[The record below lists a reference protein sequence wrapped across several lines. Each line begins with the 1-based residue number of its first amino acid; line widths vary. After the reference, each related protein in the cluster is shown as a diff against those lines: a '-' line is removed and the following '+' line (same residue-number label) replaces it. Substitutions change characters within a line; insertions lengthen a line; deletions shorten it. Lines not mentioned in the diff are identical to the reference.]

1 MHSENRNRRRN
12 RSLKVRGN
20 KKEKVKNAFSRK
32 NTTIGRLAEE
42 WGYSR
47 DTLSRFFNGHSV
59 DRTTFEEICSELG
72 LDWQDVA
79 DVEEP
84 EIRQDWGTAP
94 DVLSLVGR
102 DRELHTLKQWIT
114 TDRCRLVSILGMG
127 GLGKTSLGTLAA
139 KTFVHDFQYVIWRS
153 LLNRPPLEQILL
165 SLIQFVSNEKESKL
179 PETSDAQLELLLHYL
194 KEHRCLIVIDNLER
208 ILEGEFP
215 HVVYRS
221 GYEEYGQFLKVV
233 GQTAHQSCFLLT
245 SREEPQELSQ
255 LEQLE
260 SVRTLN
266 LGGLPALEARN
277 IFTTIGSFSI
287 KLNDEWNKLVAFY
300 NGNPLALTFVARH
313 IKEVFFSS
321 ITAFLEAEKH
331 LFPDIWQL
339 INEHFERLTE
349 EEKELLF
356 WLAVVSE
363 PMSSTD
369 LKANILIRARK
380 DAVESTLKLL
390 ARRIPLEKQE
400 ADRTFS
406 LQPMLIEFMLEKLVQ
421 QACEELLD
429 KNMALLKSHALLK
442 AEAKEYVRETQ
453 TRLIVKAIIERLSPR
468 FSSNEVLAA
477 YLQDV
482 LSSLRDRSK
491 HQAGYAPG
499 NIINLLCCLNN
510 TNSKI
515 TLRGADFSRLYIRE
529 AYLQKTELQEANFS
543 NSSFVNSTFTQ
554 SFGTIMSVAF
564 SVDGEHLAIGE
575 GDGVIQIW
583 DIRSSQLIRLLRG
596 NENDRIWSLAFSP
609 RNMLASGSE
618 SKAIRLWNIQTGQ
631 CLKTLYDH
639 QMVMAVAFSPNG
651 EIVASGS
658 AYRTIKLWKV
668 KTGECI
674 KVLQGHASLVLSVAF
689 SRNGELLVSSSY
701 DRTVRLWDVHTG
713 ECVRVLK
720 EATDALWSVAFSPNS
735 QLIAGGC
742 DDQVVR
748 LWDVETGKCTRTL
761 QGHTD
766 RIRAIAFNNDGTVLA
781 SGSGDRTL
789 KLWSVETGKCYKTLT
804 GHTNMLQAI
813 AFHLNGKLIASGG
826 YDQTVRVWDAQTGQT
841 LRVLQG
847 YSNWVMA
854 VACHPRVEIFATG
867 GSDGTIKLWDTSTG
881 TYLTSLQ
888 RHAEWVISI
897 AFSPDG
903 EILAGGCDDQTI
915 RFWRLHRRGEY
926 RPDAMSMTGHANWVR
941 SLAFS
946 PDGQRLVSGGED
958 KTVKVWDV
966 RKGECL
972 LTLQTQGSVWSVA
985 FSPDGEMVAGAGEDG
1000 IVWIW
1005 NPHTGR
1011 SMINFK
1017 GHTNIIGT
1025 VTFSP
1030 DSKMLVSACGD
1041 QTIRIWD
1048 TYQGTCFRTFQDDNL
1063 VMAAAF
1069 SPDGQRI
1076 ASGNGNGFLKLWDVA
1091 TGECLYALQGHTSW
1105 IRSIAFSPDGTKI
1118 ITGGNDSIIRVW
1130 NTATNQ
1136 CHQVLR
1142 AERPYERMNITGVT
1156 GLTQSQLQS
1165 LQTLGAFD

>member
-12 RSLKVRGN
+12 RSLKVRQT
-20 KKEKVKNAFSRK
+20 KKEKVKNAFNRK

-42 WGYSR
+42 WGCSR
-47 DTLSRFFNGHSV
+47 DTLSRFFNGHSI
-59 DRTTFEEICSELG
+59 DRTTFGDICSKLG

-79 DVEEP
+79 DVEES

-94 DVLSLVGR
+94 DVTSLLGR
-102 DRELHTLKQWIT
+102 DGELHTLKEWIT

-139 KTFVHDFQYVIWRS
+139 KTFVPNFQYVIWRS

-194 KEHRCLIVIDNLER
+194 QKHRCLIVIDNLER

-221 GYEEYGQFLKVV
+221 GYEEYSQFLQVI
-233 GQTAHQSCFLLT
+233 GQTAHQSCLLLT
-245 SREEPQELSQ
+245 SREEPQELSR

-260 SVRTLN
+260 QVCTLR
-266 LGGLPALEARN
+266 LGGLPTLEAKE
-277 IFTTIGSFSI
+277 IFTKISSFSI
-287 KLNDEWNKLVAFY
+287 QSDDEWNRLIAFY

-313 IKEVFFSS
+313 IKEVFFSN

-349 EEKELLF
+349 EEQELLF
-356 WLAVVSE
+356 WLAIASE

-390 ARRIPLEKQE
+390 ARRVPLERQE

-429 KNMALLKSHALLK
+429 KNIALLKSHALLK

-453 TRLIVKAIIERLSPR
+453 IRLIVRAIIERLSPR
-468 FSSNEVLAA
+468 FGSDEALAA
-477 YLQDV
+477 YLQDI
-482 LSSLRDRSK
+482 LSLLRNHSE

-499 NIINLLCCLNN
+499 NIINLLCCLSR
-510 TNSKI
+510 THSKI
-515 TLRGADFSRLYIRE
+515 TLRGADFSHLYIRE
-529 AYLQKTELQEANFS
+529 AYLQQTELQEVNFS
-543 NSSFVNSTFTQ
+543 NSSFVHSTFTQ

-564 SVDGEHLAIGE
+564 SVDGEYLAIGE
-575 GDGVIQIW
+575 GNGVIQIW
-583 DIRSSQLIRLLRG
+583 NIKRSQLIRLLRA
-596 NENDRIWSLAFSP
+596 NENDRIWSLAFSSES
-609 RNMLASGSE
+609 NMLASGSE
-618 SKAIRLWNIQTGQ
+618 SKAIRLWNIHTGQ
-631 CLKTLYDH
+631 CLKTFYDH
-639 QMVMAVAFSPNG
+639 QMVMAVAFSPDG

-658 AYRTIKLWKV
+658 AYRTIKLWQV
-668 KTGECI
+668 ETGECI
-674 KVLQGHASLVLSVAF
+674 KVLQGHTSLVLSVAF
-689 SRNGELLVSSSY
+689 SRDGELLVSSSY
-701 DRTVRLWDVHTG
+701 DRTVRLWDVQTG
-713 ECVRVLK
+713 ECIRILR
-720 EATDALWSVAFSPNS
+720 EATDALWSVAFSPDS
-735 QLIAGGC
+735 QHIAGGC
-742 DDQVVR
+742 DDQAVR
-748 LWDVETGKCTRTL
+748 LWDTKSGSCTQTL

-766 RIRAIAFNNDGTVLA
+766 RIRAISFNHDGTVLA
-781 SGSGDRTL
+781 SGSGDRTI
-789 KLWSVETGKCYKTLT
+789 KLWSVETGECYKTLT

-813 AFHLNGKLIASGG
+813 AFHGKTIASGG
-826 YDQTVRVWDAQTGQT
+826 YDQTVRVWDTQTGQT

-847 YSNWVMA
+847 YSNWIMA
-854 VACHPRVEIFATG
+854 VACHPRAELLASG
-867 GSDGTIKLWDTSTG
+867 GSDGTIKLWDMSTG

-903 EILAGGCDDQTI
+903 KILAGGCDDQTI
-915 RFWRLHRRGEY
+915 RFWRLHRGREY
-926 RPDAMSMTGHANWVR
+926 RPDSMSMTGHANWVR

-946 PDGQRLVSGGED
+946 PDGQKLVSGGED
-958 KTVKVWDV
+958 KTVKVWNV

-972 LTLQTQGSVWSVA
+972 FTLPTQGSVWTVA
-985 FSPDGEMVAGAGEDG
+985 FSPDGEMIAGAGEDG
-1000 IVWIW
+1000 VVWVW

-1011 SMINFK
+1011 SLINLK

-1025 VTFSP
+1025 IAFSP
-1030 DSKMLVSACGD
+1030 DSKTLISACGD

-1048 TYQGTCFRTFQDDNL
+1048 IHQGTCLRTFQDDNL

-1069 SPDGQRI
+1069 SVDGQRI
-1076 ASGNGNGFLKLWDVA
+1076 ASGNGNGVLKLWDVA
-1091 TGECLYALQGHTSW
+1091 TGECLYAIQGHTSW

-1118 ITGGNDSIIRVW
+1118 VTGSNDSIIRVW
-1130 NTATNQ
+1130 DTVTHE

-1142 AERPYERMNITGVT
+1142 AERPYEQMNITGVT